1 MEVHPRST
9 PAMVVVDGRIVAERH
24 IQVEREGVDKKA
36 VLSGEVGIQA
46 SAGRGSAV
54 VVVVVAAAAAAAAV
68 EVDMGYVEAGVAE
81 THTWNVAVGN
91 TRSVVAA
98 AELKSRRVGWDC
110 YPTSLT
116 LPKGHVR
123 VSAGEAV
130 VGCRVEVAVGVE
142 LAEMVPRRI
151 GSAPVQGSTNCTDF
165 EKVAVEAGVVTWWT
179 VGECSWKRKMIQAPS
194 EVIEKAVG
202 AGEQRG
208 GASLLV
214 VAAAEKRL

>member
-1 MEVHPRST
+1 MEARPRST

-24 IQVEREGVDKKA
+24 IQVEREGADKK
-36 VLSGEVGIQA
+36 VVSSGEVGIQA

-54 VVVVVAAAAAAAAV
+54 VVVAAAAV

-81 THTWNVAVGN
+81 SRTWNVAVGN
-91 TRSVVAA
+91 TCSVVAA
-98 AELKSRRVGWDC
+98 AELKSRRVGWGC

-151 GSAPVQGSTNCTDF
+151 GSALVQGSTNCTDF
-165 EKVAVEAGVVTWWT
+165 EKVAVEVEVVTWWT
-179 VGECSWKRKMIQAPS
+179 MGECSWKRKMIQAPS
-194 EVIEKAVG
+194 EVIEKAAG
-202 AGEQRG
+202 AEEQRA

-214 VAAAEKRL
+214 VGAAGKRS

>member
-1 MEVHPRST
+1 MEARPRST
-9 PAMVVVDGRIVAERH
+9 PAMVVVDDRIVAEMH
-24 IQVEREGVDKKA
+24 IQVEREGADKKA
-36 VLSGEVGIQA
+36 VSSGEVGIQA

-54 VVVVVAAAAAAAAV
+54 VVVAAAAAVV

-81 THTWNVAVGN
+81 THAWNVAVGN

-98 AELKSRRVGWDC
+98 AELKSRRAGWGC

-116 LPKGHVR
+116 LPKGHVQ

-179 VGECSWKRKMIQAPS
+179 VGECSWKRRMIQAPS
-194 EVIEKAVG
+194 EVIEKAAG
-202 AGEQRG
+202 AEEQRV

-214 VAAAEKRL
+214 VAAAGKRL

>member
-1 MEVHPRST
+1 MEARPRST
-9 PAMVVVDGRIVAERH
+9 PAMVVVDGRIVAEMH
-24 IQVEREGVDKKA
+24 IQVEREGADKKA
-36 VLSGEVGIQA
+36 VSSGEVGIQA

-54 VVVVVAAAAAAAAV
+54 VVVVVAAAAAAV

-98 AELKSRRVGWDC
+98 AELKSRRAGWGC

-165 EKVAVEAGVVTWWT
+165 EAAVEVEVVTWLT
-179 VGECSWKRKMIQAPS
+179 VDECLWKRKMIQAPS
-194 EVIEKAVG
+194 EVIEKAAG
-202 AGEQRG
+202 AEEQRAG
-208 GASLLV
+208 VFLLV
-214 VAAAEKRL
+214 VAAAGKRL